1 MERKVL
7 PSERMNKAL
16 EMLLQQDAQTRDD
29 LLGALL
35 RRGSER
41 ILQEALEAEVTD
53 FLGRGHYE
61 RASEETPQAG
71 YRNGYRDRRLKTSA
85 GLLTVRQPRLRDTD
99 EPFTSSL
106 LDRLDR
112 LEERLERMAVE
123 MYVRGLSTRD
133 IEATLTDEQTGEP
146 LISRSQMSRMSE
158 VLMEEYAAFAQ
169 RDLSDR
175 DVVYLFVDGVY
186 EAVRSYTNNQAIL
199 CAWGI
204 LSDGTKE
211 LLHLDAAQS
220 ESTDAWRAFLENMTR
235 RGLPHPLLITH
246 DGAPA
251 IKAALRQV
259 FPQSDRQRCLAHKLR
274 NLTAKVPERLRNEVL
289 TQARAV
295 YYAPDCETAELL
307 AERFVETYT
316 DAHPALVRSFLDDLQ
331 ACLTHLKYPLA
342 HRKFIRTTN
351 LIERAFVEEKRRTKI
366 IPQHV
371 NERGALKL
379 VYGVL
384 IRASQRWRRVK
395 MTDFELVQLRKIRAI
410 MCPETTESE
419 TISFRLA
426 A

>member
-1 MERKVL
+1 MQRKVL

-16 EMLLQQDAQTRDD
+16 DMLLQDEGQARDD
-29 LLGALL
+29 LLGELI

-41 ILQEALEAEVTD
+41 ILQQALEAEITD

-61 RASEETPQAG
+61 RASDETPRSG
-71 YRNGYRDRRLKTSA
+71 YRNGYRDRRLKTSE
-85 GLLTVRQPRLRDTD
+85 GTLTVRQPRLRDTD
-99 EPFTSSL
+99 EPFASQL
-106 LDRLDR
+106 IARLGR
-112 LEERLERMAVE
+112 IEERLEQMAVE

-133 IEATLTDEQTGEP
+133 IEATLTDEDGRP
-146 LISRSQMSRMSE
+146 LISRSQISRMSE
-158 VLMEEYAAFAQ
+158 ALIEEYEAFAG

-211 LLHLDAAQS
+211 LLHLEAARS
-220 ESTDAWRAFLENMTR
+220 ESAEAWQAFMENMTG
-235 RGLPHPLLITH
+235 RGLPHPLLVVH

-251 IKAALRQV
+251 IKAALHQV
-259 FPQSDRQRCLAHKLR
+259 FPQSERQRCLVHKLR
-274 NLTAKVPERLRNEVL
+274 NLTAKVPERLRKEVL
-289 TQARAV
+289 LKARSV
-295 YYAPDCETAELL
+295 YDAPDRETADLL
-307 AERFVETYT
+307 AERFVEQYA
-316 DAHPALVRSFLDDLQ
+316 DEYPALVRSFLDDLE
-331 ACLTHLKYPLA
+331 ACLTQLKYPLS